1 MTVSVSI
8 TRWAL
13 LGLLLVLMSCSGGTG
28 GSGIDNAP
36 GKSVVVFGAVTN
48 VDRLV
53 VNGITFDTTDAII
66 TLNSRR
72 GAAVDL
78 QLGQVV
84 TVRGKLAPSA
94 VMGTAETVTFERN
107 AQGPIARVDATTNSL
122 VVLEQIVRVD
132 DTTQFG
138 TTPLSALIV
147 GNIVEL
153 SGFVEADGVLR
164 ATRVEKTQNAFR
176 PGTVLTIE
184 GTISNLDAENQTFM
198 LNRLQVDFSA
208 ARLINLPEDRLRNGQ
223 VVAVRSLRNI
233 VNGVLFANRV
243 EVQTVGIHGDPGEA
257 VEFQGII
264 TRGLSANNTFEV
276 NGQRVRLTSNTVF
289 ERGTADNIAVDV
301 RVEVEGVFNR
311 AGTIVA
317 EEVEFGAGIEL
328 EGTITRVRSADTF
341 EVEGQLVRH
350 TDATVFEG
358 GTADDIEVDVHVEV
372 EGSFDEEGALV
383 AAEIDFFS
391 DLEGTITRGLSA
403 DNTFEV
409 DGQRVRLTPLT
420 VFERGTAADI
430 TVGVSVEVA
439 GFFDEEGTLVAAE
452 IDFLP

>member
-36 GKSVVVFGAVTN
+36 GKSVVAFGAVTD

-66 TLNSRR
+66 TLNGRR
-72 GAAVDL
+72 GTAADL

-84 TVRGKLAPSA
+84 TVRGKLAPSG

-107 AQGPIARVDATTNSL
+107 AQGPIARLDTATNSL

-132 DTTQFG
+132 ATTQFG
-138 TTPLSALIV
+138 TIPLNALVV

-164 ATRVEKTQNAFR
+164 ATRVEKTQEAFR

-184 GTISNLDAENQTFM
+184 GPISNLDAENQTFM

-208 ARLINLPEDRLRNGQ
+208 ARLINLPEDQLRNGQ
-223 VVAVRSLRNI
+223 VVEVRSVRNI
-233 VNGVLFANRV
+233 VQGVLVANRV
-243 EVQTVGIHGDPGEA
+243 EVQAVGIQGDPGEA
-257 VEFQGII
+257 VELQGII
-264 TRGLSANNTFEV
+264 TRVRSETIFEA
-276 NGQRVRLTSNTVF
+276 NGQRIRVTPNTVF
-289 ERGTADNIAVDV
+289 ERGTVDNIAVDA
-301 RVEVEGVFNR
+301 RVEVEGVFNK

-328 EGTITRVRSADTF
+328 EGTITRVLSASTF
-341 EVEGQLVRH
+341 EVNGQRVQIIPG
-350 TDATVFEG
+350 TVFEG
-358 GTADDIEVDVHVEV
+358 GTADDIAVDVHVEV
-372 EGSFDEEGALV
+372 EGSFDEKGVLV

-391 DLEGTITRGLSA
+391 DLEGIITRVLSA
-403 DNTFEV
+403 DLFEV
-409 DGQRVRLTPLT
+409 DGQLVRLTPLT
-420 VFERGTAADI
+420 VFERGTAANI
-430 TVGVSVEVA
+430 AVGVGVEVA
-439 GFFDEEGTLVAAE
+439 GFLDAEGTFVAAE